1 MIIKLQREESI
12 STWGEVK
19 CEMVLEEHTGFNQTE
34 IA

>member
-19 CEMVLEEHTGFNQTE
+19 REMVLEEHIGLNQTE